1 MATPIDL
8 YLNVNGDENNGYEL
22 ELSLTPPSESLYV
35 IFRNINDG
43 SYNAIEV
50 DENNENTTINLNY
63 SHKAKFVKY
72 TENGISILHLT
83 DIYEGDTYSDLIT
96 KLLDYNDTHSD
107 EGNGVFIETEYQ
119 ITVDNSIINGYIG
132 APTYVEYGDKAE
144 LIIKPDTFFELTSWS
159 VNNVTQS
166 LEEPFL
172 IINITENK
180 TISATF
186 ERANY
191 NISIS
196 LNNDYDGEITLLG
209 NNGNNVIT
217 SIEAVDYN
225 NDPLVWDNNPI
236 PAGSSITITFVQ
248 QIPEEI
254 TDETEFKYLFS
265 SVNVS
270 HSNNTIT
277 INEIDRDYNIV
288 FTYQR
293 RKVNLD
299 GYDPIEKT
307 YKFEVTLLNTTDIE
321 NSKVTIIWKPT
332 IYQIPNGD

>member
-50 DENNENTTINLNY
+50 NENNENTTISLNY

-72 TENGISILHLT
+72 TESGVYILHLT

-96 KLLDYNDTHSD
+96 KLLDYNNTHSD

-119 ITVDNSIINGYIG
+119 ITVDNLITNGRID
-132 APTYVEYGDKAE
+132 APSYVEYGDKAE
-144 LIIKPDTFFELTSWS
+144 LKIIPNTFFELKSWS
-159 VNNVTQS
+159 VNNVAQN

-172 IINITENK
+172 IINITEDK
-180 TISATF
+180 VISATF

-191 NISIS
+191 NVSIS

-217 SIEAVDYN
+217 SIEIVDYN
-225 NDPLVWDNNPI
+225 NNPLVWNNDAI
-236 PAGSSITITFVQ
+236 PGGSSITITFAQ

-265 SVNVS
+265 SVNVN

-277 INEIDRDYNIV
+277 INEIDHDYNIV
-288 FTYQR
+288 FIYQR

-299 GYDPIEKT
+299 GYDPVEKT

-332 IYQIPNGD
+332 IYQIPNRD